1 MVNMPHIHIE
11 KWAERAKQ
19 DYYMLFIRAWIPFNA
34 WFTREAILSNVVPA
48 NDKNCINHVCQTT
61 NTFKT
66 KIISL
71 LSSTNIEGLEFR
83 KEIARLHLA
92 LESHKIPDAIS
103 PISFTNT
110 NIGITSSNIVQ
121 KDYRS
126 NHYKVE
132 RIANTA
138 RNGFTFDI
146 RVEDRVHHTAKY
158 VKRLNKWKKDDI
170 LTDHSYM
177 SLSSTEV
184 KNKIIEYFEEVNP
197 NKPYNLLLAP
207 KRKADGTYIKPA
219 NSFVI
224 DEASRIYFINDT
236 DKIAQVLIHLL
247 YNLRC
252 EIFHGSLDPT
262 DANEE
267 IYKCAYNILYPL
279 VKELI

>member
-1 MVNMPHIHIE
+1 MPHIHIE
-11 KWAERAKQ
+11 KWAARARQ

-34 WFTREAILSNVVPA
+34 WFTREAILSSVVPA
-48 NDKNCINHVCQTT
+48 NDKNCINYICQTT

-71 LSSTNIEGLEFR
+71 LSSTSIEGIDFR
-83 KEIARLHLA
+83 KEIALLHLA

-103 PISFTNT
+103 PISFSNT
-110 NIGITSSNIVQ
+110 IIGITSTNIVQ
-121 KDYRS
+121 KDYRR

-132 RIANTA
+132 RIPNAD

-146 RVEDRVHHTAKY
+146 RVEDKVYHTPKY
-158 VKRLNKWKKDDI
+158 VKSLNKWKKEDI
-170 LTDHSYM
+170 LTDYSYL
-177 SLSSTEV
+177 SLDSVEV
-184 KNKIIEYFEEVNP
+184 KHKIIEYFEEVNP
-197 NKPYNLLLAP
+197 NKPYNVLLTP
-207 KRKADGTYIKPA
+207 KRRPDGTYIKLA

-224 DEASRIYFINDT
+224 DESSKIYFINDT

-252 EIFHGSLDPT
+252 EIFHGSIDPT
-262 DANEE
+262 EANEE
-267 IYKCAYNILYPL
+267 IYKRAYNILYPL